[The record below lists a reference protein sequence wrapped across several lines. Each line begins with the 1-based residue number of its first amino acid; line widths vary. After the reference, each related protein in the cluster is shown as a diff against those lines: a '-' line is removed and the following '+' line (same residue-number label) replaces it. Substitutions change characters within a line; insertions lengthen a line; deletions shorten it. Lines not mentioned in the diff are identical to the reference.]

1 MDVVDYIISEC
12 DRQHTKNYG
21 DFAYA
26 LDWAVYIQSDS
37 EFWRWCGDKV
47 DMMRI
52 VSYLGNLVEP
62 DRNTYKGD
70 TDTFRTSHVG
80 FMHGGSAAPA
90 GEVRFRMQRWAFH
103 ADSIVNNFYRCS
115 DDDANA
121 LVKSFLDIHPFEDG
135 NGRIGS
141 ILWNLFTGN
150 LENPE
155 PLPYY
160 YGNA

>member
-1 MDVVDYIISEC
+1 MDVEEYIRSEC
-12 DRQHTKNYG
+12 DRQHVTNYSDFG
-21 DFAYA
+21 DAV
-26 LDWAVYIQSDS
+26 DWATYIQSDP
-37 EFWRWCGDKV
+37 EYFRWCGNRV
-47 DMMRI
+47 DMMKV
-52 VSYLGNLVEP
+52 VSYLGELVEP
-62 DRNTYKGD
+62 ERNNK
-70 TDTFRTSHVG
+70 FRTSHVG

-90 GEVRFRMQRWAFH
+90 GEVVYRMNRWAFH

-135 NGRIGS
+135 NGRVGS

-150 LENPE
+150 IENPE

-160 YGNA
+160 YGNN